1 MTGESLEDRVRR
13 LEDRVEITDLSTRY
27 FLASDFDDYETIAS
41 SYAAESTFSASGF
54 EGGRGPQ
61 GVADMIRGAR
71 GNFGTTIHTPH
82 YSLIEFQDPDNA
94 TGMVGAHVEIAVGG
108 TSCVGAVRYEDEYV
122 REAGQWKFRSR
133 NMKTIHF
140 QPWDDVASSLTA
152 DLPTR
157 WPGADP
163 APNDYPRA

>member
-1 MTGESLEDRVRR
+1 MGEDMERRLKR
-13 LEDRVEITDLSTRY
+13 LEDRVELSDLSTRY
-27 FLASDFDDYETIAS
+27 FLASDFDDYDTIAS
-41 SYAAESTFSASGF
+41 CYAADSTFSASGF

-71 GNFGTTIHTPH
+71 ANFGTTIHTPH
-82 YSLIEFQDPDNA
+82 YSLLEFQDDDHA

-108 TSCVGAVRYEDEYV
+108 RSCFGAVRYEDEYV
-122 REAGQWKFRSR
+122 REDGRWKFRSR
-133 NMKTIHF
+133 NMKTVHF
-140 QPWDDVASSLTA
+140 QPWEDAGTSLTA